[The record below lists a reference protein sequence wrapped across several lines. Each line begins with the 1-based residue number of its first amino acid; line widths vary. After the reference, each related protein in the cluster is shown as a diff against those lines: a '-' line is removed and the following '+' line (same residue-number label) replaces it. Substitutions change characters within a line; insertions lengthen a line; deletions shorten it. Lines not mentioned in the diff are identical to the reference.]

1 MSETSTFT
9 GEEAERIARELG
21 VAAPGF
27 DLDQF
32 RRGLDV
38 ELEHGS
44 RDPGT
49 DVTHDDALLTGKIA
63 LAHLREFADYYDR
76 LEAMEQE
83 AEGYWQSRAAG
94 EPAGGSPGGAADVNQ
109 AGGED
114 KRPHVLQEGSQT
126 TMSEPRIWD
135 APFDPEVWGMIK
147 GAVQGA
153 ARSQQA
159 VRRMLPTVG
168 PFGPGLKHVP
178 GTDEPIGDRE
188 EVRVAVSRALPL
200 VEISASFALP
210 NRDLAAFKAGRMEP
224 DLTPAV
230 RAALRVAAEEDR
242 ALLYGIDI
250 LNLSGLTNLEGTQSV
265 SLAEWGAIG
274 SAADN
279 VIEALTALD
288 VGGFHG
294 PYLLAL
300 SPDRYNL
307 LFRRYPQGD
316 STELEH
322 VTQMAVGGVIK
333 APSLAEGGIL
343 LAPSPHYAAIVLG
356 QDLHVSYVGPTAD
369 MRQEFAVSESLAL
382 RVLAPG
388 AICVIS

>member
-1 MSETSTFT
+1 
-9 GEEAERIARELG
+9 
-21 VAAPGF
+21 
-27 DLDQF
+27 
-32 RRGLDV
+32 
-38 ELEHGS
+38 
-44 RDPGT
+44 
-49 DVTHDDALLTGKIA
+49 
-63 LAHLREFADYYDR
+63 
-76 LEAMEQE
+76 
-83 AEGYWQSRAAG
+83 
-94 EPAGGSPGGAADVNQ
+94 
-109 AGGED
+109 
-114 KRPHVLQEGSQT
+114 
-126 TMSEPRIWD
+126 
-135 APFDPEVWGMIK
+135 
-147 GAVQGA
+147 
-153 ARSQQA
+153 
-159 VRRMLPTVG
+159 
-168 PFGPGLKHVP
+168 
-178 GTDEPIGDRE
+178 
-188 EVRVAVSRALPL
+188 
-200 VEISASFALP
+200 
-210 NRDLAAFKAGRMEP
+210 MEP

-250 LNLSGLTNLEGTQSV
+250 LNLSGLTNLEGTQDV
-265 SLAEWGAIG
+265 GEHVAEWGAIG

-316 STELEH
+316 STKLEH

-369 MRQEFAVSESLAL
+369 MRRVAVSESLAL
-382 RVLAPG
+382 RLAPG
-388 AICVIS
+388 AICV

>member
-1 MSETSTFT
+1 M
-9 GEEAERIARELG
+9 
-21 VAAPGF
+21 
-27 DLDQF
+27 
-32 RRGLDV
+32 
-38 ELEHGS
+38 
-44 RDPGT
+44 
-49 DVTHDDALLTGKIA
+49 
-63 LAHLREFADYYDR
+63 
-76 LEAMEQE
+76 
-83 AEGYWQSRAAG
+83 
-94 EPAGGSPGGAADVNQ
+94 
-109 AGGED
+109 
-114 KRPHVLQEGSQT
+114 
-126 TMSEPRIWD
+126 
-135 APFDPEVWGMIK
+135 
-147 GAVQGA
+147 QGA